1 MYVLAGY
8 GSIYLGSPRNADLY
22 ELEAT
27 LIYIVNSQL
36 ASAT

>member
-1 MYVLAGY
+1 MYVLAG
-8 GSIYLGSPRNADLY
+8 YLGSPRNADPY